1 MKSNLI
7 TIKGSSASG
16 KTTQALRIASTF
28 SGKTM
33 VISSEE
39 WPRDLMVRLIKLGV
53 PRERLETHYLFPNDH
68 SERDFVVGDF
78 TGVQNVMLDV
88 NTREDGR
95 WMRLAKAIENMGL
108 NVIITI
114 HKPVH
119 HPRTLPNYF
128 K

>member
-1 MKSNLI
+1 MLI
-7 TIKGSSASG
+7 KIEGSSGSG
-16 KTTQALRIASTF
+16 KTTKALQIASTF

-33 VISSEE
+33 IISNEE
-39 WPRDLMVRLIKLGV
+39 WPRDLMVRLFKLGV
-53 PRERLETHYLFPNDH
+53 TRECLEKQYLFPNEH

-78 TGVQNVMLDV
+78 TGVKNVMLDV

-108 NVIITI
+108 NVVITI
-114 HKPVH
+114 YKNVQTLNTHKINVI
-119 HPRTLPNYF
+119 